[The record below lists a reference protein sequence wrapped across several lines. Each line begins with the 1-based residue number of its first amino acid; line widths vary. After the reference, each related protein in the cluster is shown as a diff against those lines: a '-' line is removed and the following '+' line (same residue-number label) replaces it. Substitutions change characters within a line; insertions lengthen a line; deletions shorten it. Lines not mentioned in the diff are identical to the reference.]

1 MAKETLYASVTDEK
15 APSRAIPDD
24 QPGAAASLPDTR
36 PDTTPQDLPRTTSPD
51 SSREFAVT
59 APEKGTDKDIE
70 VDAGHAERDFEV
82 WWEEPEEQDPECP
95 LNWPAWRKVGTIV
108 LISLLGLLTPL
119 ASSMFAPG
127 VPDVIDDFDT
137 DSNTL
142 ATFVVSIYVLA
153 FAFGPLLFA
162 PLCEKI
168 GRTWVYHISNV
179 LFVIFTI
186 CNAVS
191 VNMGMLIAFR
201 FLAGF
206 VGVAAVTIGSGT
218 IADMVRPE
226 QRGLALASWSM
237 GPILGP
243 VIGPVAGGFL
253 IEAAGWRW
261 VFWVIAI
268 ATGVLTIFCFVFL
281 KETHHGIILERKAE
295 RLRKETGNPEWHV
308 RAESKVADNAKEGI
322 VKSFTRPLRILLFS
336 SVCSMMCIYVAV
348 LYGLLYILFTTF
360 SFVFEDVYQF
370 STSASGLSYLGSG
383 IGTITGLLYAMKLAD
398 RRYRQKLAAG
408 QKPQPEDRL
417 PLYMII
423 PAVLTIPAGFFIY
436 GWGADYKVHWIV
448 PQIGTAVTG
457 FGVIIVLM
465 CINTYLVDTYTI
477 NSSSAIAANTV
488 LRSVLGGLLPL
499 CGLDIYDSLGLGWG
513 NTLFGFLA
521 LGLAP
526 IPVFFAFWGERLRI
540 KHGLL
545 V

>member
-1 MAKETLYASVTDEK
+1 MAKERVYASVADEK
-15 APSRAIPDD
+15 ADD
-24 QPGAAASLPDTR
+24 QPAAAASTAEAST
-36 PDTTPQDLPRTTSPD
+36 PDTTTPQELPTTTSSEIKP
-51 SSREFAVT
+51 EIAVT
-59 APEKGTDKDIE
+59 APEKGTGNDIE
-70 VDAGHAERDFEV
+70 SGASHAKRDFEV

-95 LNWPAWRKVGTIV
+95 LNWPKWRKVCTV
-108 LISLLGLLTPL
+108 ALISLLGLLTPL

-127 VPDVIDDFDT
+127 VPDVMDDFDSN
-137 DSNTL
+137 SNTL

-179 LFVIFTI
+179 LFVVFTI

-201 FLAGF
+201 FFAGF

-218 IADMVRPE
+218 IADMVVPE

-268 ATGVLTIFCFVFL
+268 AAGILTIVGFLFL
-281 KETHHGIILERKAE
+281 KETHHGVVLERKAK
-295 RLRKETGNPEWHV
+295 RLRKETGNPAWHI
-308 RAESKVADNAKEGI
+308 RSEGKVAENANEGI
-322 VKSFTRPLRILLFS
+322 VQSFTRPIRILLFS

-383 IGTITGLLYAMKLAD
+383 VGTIAGLLYAMKLAD
-398 RRYRQKLAAG
+398 RRYGQKLAAG

-423 PAVLTIPAGFFIY
+423 PAVVTIPAGFLIY
-436 GWGADYKVHWIV
+436 GWGADYKAHWIV

-488 LRSVLGGLLPL
+488 LRSILGGLLPL

-513 NTLFGFLA
+513 NTLFGLLA